1 MEICNLTAL
10 PTCADIIADR
20 AWNAWWTGS
29 EVSLA
34 EYRAH
39 LDQMIEGE
47 GIPLALVAHEQGE
60 YVGSVLLIENDL
72 DDRPQYTP
80 WIAALWVEPEMRRN
94 GIAAKLMDAARKE
107 ASARGHAFC
116 YLCATPDNSPYYL
129 ARGFKQIESEVSGL
143 NLFSISC

>member
-1 MEICNLTAL
+1 MELCNLTAL
-10 PTCADIIADR
+10 PTCADIIAVR
-20 AWNAWWTGS
+20 AWNAWWTESG
-29 EVSLA
+29 VSLA

-39 LDQMIEGE
+39 LDPMMEGE
-47 GIPLALVAHEQGE
+47 GIPLALVAHEQG
-60 YVGSVLLIENDL
+60 
-72 DDRPQYTP
+72 
-80 WIAALWVEPEMRRN
+80 MRRR

-143 NLFSISC
+143 NLFSTSC